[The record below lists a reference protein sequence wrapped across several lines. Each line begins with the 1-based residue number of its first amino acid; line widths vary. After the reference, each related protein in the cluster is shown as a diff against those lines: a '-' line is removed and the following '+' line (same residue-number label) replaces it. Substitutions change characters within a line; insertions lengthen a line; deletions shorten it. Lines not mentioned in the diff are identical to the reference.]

1 MLSEENNMKDANGNY
16 NFEGFTS
23 LEAYCAEQVRLY
35 PNNSYVGL
43 AWYNEAGVFTIEE
56 KIKWD
61 IYGMI
66 SDASKEMYGSRMR
79 FDWTTW
85 SVEELYAEY
94 KSYVRMAGDDA
105 EYEAELLASNIK
117 AMIEAGAQ
125 SEEQAKAWLDQDSEY
140 DHEAEEATM
149 WNEQV
154 EALEDQY
161 HVQLEEQAA

>member
-23 LEAYCAEQVRLY
+23 LEAYCADQQRQY
-35 PNNSYVGL
+35 PNNKWL
-43 AWYNEAGVFTIEE
+43 AWYHESGVTTIEQ

-79 FDWTTW
+79 FDWTDW

-94 KSYVRMAGDDA
+94 NSYVRMAGDDA

-140 DHEAEEATM
+140 DWEAEEANL
-149 WNEQV
+149 WNEQLQ
-154 EALEDQY
+154 ALEDEY
-161 HVQLEEQAA
+161 LYQLEEAA

>member
-1 MLSEENNMKDANGNY
+1 
-16 NFEGFTS
+16 
-23 LEAYCAEQVRLY
+23 
-35 PNNSYVGL
+35 VGL
-43 AWYNEAGVFTIEE
+43 SFYHEAGVFTIED

-66 SDASKEMYGSRMR
+66 SDASKSLNGCRAR
-79 FDWTTW
+79 FDFLQF

-94 KSYVRMAGDDA
+94 NSYVRMAGNDA

-140 DHEAEEATM
+140 DWEAEEANL
-149 WNEQV
+149 WNEQLQ
-154 EALEDQY
+154 ALEDEY
-161 HVQLEEQAA
+161 LYQLEEAA